1 MLQPQW
7 YSPPILNASL
17 QDPPIIYMIL
27 RPGKC
32 CVEGDQSRQVGRQKS
47 PEHDVADGVMDF
59 LYGEHPIE
67 SHQACGFLV

>member
-1 MLQPQW
+1 
-7 YSPPILNASL
+7 
-17 QDPPIIYMIL
+17 MIL